1 MIKYFKKNKTMT
13 LLVIMTVVIFII
25 GLLLPSIINNNI
37 EKEIN
42 NNLNSFIQAIKNSK
56 LNYISLFRDMIT
68 NKLLLIVIIILLGV
82 SVVGIPIII
91 LLYASKVLIGGLELS
106 FLIQNIRSYNLLF
119 IIVYLLPKLFDLL
132 LLGLLIYYALN
143 FSIFMIRILF
153 INKQINVS
161 KITFKYIKICIIIT
175 ILSIFINLSE
185 YFLYTK
191 VLKYLI

>member
-56 LNYISLFRDMIT
+56 LNYISLFKDMIT

>member
-56 LNYISLFRDMIT
+56 LNYISLFKDMIT

-119 IIVYLLPKLFDLL
+119 IIVYLLPKLFELL

-185 YFLYTK
+185 YFLYIK

>member
-56 LNYISLFRDMIT
+56 LNYISLFKDMIT

-91 LLYASKVLIGGLELS
+91 LLYASKVLIGGLELYKI
-106 FLIQNIRSYNLLF
+106 FILI
-119 IIVYLLPKLFDLL
+119 
-132 LLGLLIYYALN
+132 IYYL
-143 FSIFMIRILF
+143 
-153 INKQINVS
+153 
-161 KITFKYIKICIIIT
+161 
-175 ILSIFINLSE
+175 
-185 YFLYTK
+185 
-191 VLKYLI
+191 

>member
-56 LNYISLFRDMIT
+56 LNYISLFKDMIT

-106 FLIQNIRSYNLLF
+106 FLIQNIHSYNLLF

-153 INKQINVS
+153 INKQINIS

>member
-13 LLVIMTVVIFII
+13 LLVLMTVVIFII

>member
-13 LLVIMTVVIFII
+13 LLVLMTVVIFII

-161 KITFKYIKICIIIT
+161 KITFKYITICIIIT

>member
-56 LNYISLFRDMIT
+56 LNYISLFKDMIT

-82 SVVGIPIII
+82 SVVGIPMII

-119 IIVYLLPKLFDLL
+119 IIVYLLPKLFELL